1 MCKEAKSVEMES
13 GGVEQVDVMLC
24 YHYLEAALLCCVCSG
39 HCMWW
44 FGYLGLAGLAGWSGW
59 LVWISG

>member
-1 MCKEAKSVEMES
+1 MCKEAKRVEMES

-24 YHYLEAALLCCVCSG
+24 YHYLEAALLWALHVVVRLP
-39 HCMWW
+39 W
-44 FGYLGLAGLAGWSGW
+44 AGWSGW